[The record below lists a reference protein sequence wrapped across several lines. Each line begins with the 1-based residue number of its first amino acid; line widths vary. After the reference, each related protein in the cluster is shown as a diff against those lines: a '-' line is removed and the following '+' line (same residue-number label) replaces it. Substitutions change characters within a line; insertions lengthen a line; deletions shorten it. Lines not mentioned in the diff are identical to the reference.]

1 MKSQV
6 TDDDQPLRVCLRCCG
21 CGAGTPLQNN
31 LTELWALLTILVP
44 HLFDKESFDR
54 SFDLVAQT
62 VDMSMVGKAR
72 TLLQYFMLRR
82 EKVHQQLH

>member
-6 TDDDQPLRVCLRCCG
+6 TDDQPSRACLKYCG

-44 HLFDKESFDR
+44 DIFDKESFDK

-72 TLLQYFMLRR
+72 KLLQYFMLRR
-82 EKVHQQLH
+82 EKVHWQLH